1 MHESIGL
8 PTLVAIM
15 VLALILFGPRRSS
28 PRGPRGWS

>member
-15 VLALILFGPRRSS
+15 GLALILFGPRRSS
-28 PRGPRGWS
+28 PRGRRDWN